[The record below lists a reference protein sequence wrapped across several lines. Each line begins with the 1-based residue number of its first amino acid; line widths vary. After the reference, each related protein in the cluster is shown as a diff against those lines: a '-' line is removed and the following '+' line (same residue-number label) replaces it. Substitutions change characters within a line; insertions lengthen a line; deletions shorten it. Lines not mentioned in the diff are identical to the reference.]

1 MLFRIPACS
10 TLDQEREFEDGR
22 DLTVTESYK
31 NYRNELELFLTSPD
45 SMIYGSKPVVPPN
58 NSHVNYLEFDTSYDN
73 SVEIMVR
80 TGSDNYIKFKN
91 YNNDSDT
98 VKFNF
103 AAFDSKL
110 CIIYMTERKS
120 HEYFRLFGISL
131 NSGNQFT
138 VYDKTNKSMY
148 ERMFSWKFSPDFKYL
163 LKTGDLE
170 PNHPDNL
177 YGWSMVNLTD
187 GSEGKVRYK
196 RHKEFI
202 SNPEWIDN
210 ETFKYTLLEIPFK
223 KGESYDKDYRLYYA
237 LLHDEPIPDGF
248 KMKYNKV
255 LYPEVLTFT
264 VKGHLISK
272 KMYEYQTGKVQ

>member
-1 MLFRIPACS
+1 
-10 TLDQEREFEDGR
+10 LDQETEFTDGE
-22 DLTVTESYK
+22 DLTKTEKYR
-31 NYRNELELFLTSPD
+31 NYRNELQLFLTCSD
-45 SMIYGSKPVVPPN
+45 SMMYSETAVVPPN
-58 NSHVNYLEFDTSYDN
+58 NSHMSYLEFDTAHDN
-73 SVEIMVR
+73 TVEITVII
-80 TGSDNYIKFKN
+80 GSDKYIKFKN
-91 YNNDSDT
+91 YNNGGDS

-103 AAFDSKL
+103 AAFDSKMS
-110 CIIYMTERKS
+110 IIYMTERKS

-131 NSGNQFT
+131 FSGNQFT
-138 VYDKTNKSMY
+138 VYDKVNKSMY

-202 SNPEWIDN
+202 SNPEWVDN
-210 ETFKYTLLEIPFK
+210 ETFKYTLLEMPFK
-223 KGESYDKDYRLYYA
+223 KGELYDKDYRLYYA
-237 LLHDEPIPDGF
+237 LLNDEPLPDGF

-255 LYPEVLTFT
+255 VYPEVLTFT
-264 VKGHLISK
+264 VKGQLISK
-272 KMYEYQTGKVQ
+272 NIYEYETGILQ